1 MKRTLLM
8 TLAALSAV
16 VILYGGLTL
25 PAATT
30 VLAITPPPTT
40 VFGAYHI
47 HTTRSDGSG
56 SIDDVAKAAA
66 DAGLQFVILADHG
79 DATRAPEAPAYRH
92 GVLVID
98 GVEVSIRE
106 GHLVVLGLREA
117 APYPLGGE
125 SRDVIEDAHRLG
137 AWTIAAHP
145 DSGKRDLRWTGRSAD
160 GIEWINADSEWRDD
174 SSRKLLQAALHYVVR
189 PAPAI
194 ASLFARPQSTLRRWE
209 SWARSRP
216 IVGLAAVDAHARIG
230 LDEQS
235 EPRAARTILARPSYE
250 DMFRTVV
257 QGVWLPDPPSGD
269 AARDAARIL
278 DALRT
283 GQTYSAVTA
292 IAAPA
297 VLTVTRTTDA
307 VEAAVEGA
315 PDAVV
320 SVWHRGRELV
330 ATTGKARAAVTDP
343 GLYRIEVRWPGQD
356 VPWIV
361 SAPVFV
367 APPPAMSA
375 TPDDPPSMP
384 GRTIPIAT
392 GTSATQW
399 LVEHHPATTTSWR
412 ADGAHT
418 EWSFSLAKGS
428 APGQYAALVHPL
440 DPSESFDEI
449 RFTVEADRPMR
460 FSVQVRLPEDAG
472 GGERWVRSVYAD
484 PTPREVHVRLVDFS
498 PAERETSRRPVAA
511 RLQSLLFVVDAP
523 NTPPG
528 ATGTIRV
535 SAVTLHAP
543 QAAAE
548 ITSGR

>member
-1 MKRTLLM
+1 M
-8 TLAALSAV
+8 TLAALSTV

-56 SIDDVAKAAA
+56 SIDDVARAAA
-66 DAGLQFVILADHG
+66 AAGLQFVILADHG
-79 DATRAPEAPAYRH
+79 DAARAPEAPSYRH

-98 GVEVSIRE
+98 GVEVSTRD

-145 DSGKRDLRWTGRSAD
+145 DSGKRDLRWTGPGAD

-174 SSRKLLQAALHYVVR
+174 STRRLLQAAMHYVVR

-194 ASLFARPQSTLRRWE
+194 ASLFARPQTTLRRWD
-209 SWARSRP
+209 SWARARP
-216 IVGLAAVDAHARIG
+216 VVGLAAVDAHARIG

-235 EPRAARTILARPSYE
+235 EPRVTRTILARPSYE

-257 QGVWLPDPPSGD
+257 QGVWLAEPPGGE
-269 AARDAARIL
+269 AARDAAHIL

-297 VLTVTRTTDA
+297 VLTVTRTADTLD
-307 VEAAVEGA
+307 AAVEGA

-320 SVWHRGRELV
+320 SVWHRGRERV
-330 ATTGKARAAVTDP
+330 ATAGKARAAVTEP

-367 APPPAMSA
+367 TGPEVPPGSVE
-375 TPDDPPSMP
+375 PPLPS
-384 GRTIPIAT
+384 GRALPIAT
-392 GTSATQW
+392 GASATRW

-412 ADGAHT
+412 GDDPQHT
-418 EWSFSLAKGS
+418 EWLFSLAKGS

-440 DPSESFDEI
+440 DPAESFDEI

-460 FSVQVRLPEDAG
+460 FSVQVRLPENAG

-484 PTPREVHVRLVDFS
+484 TTPREVRVRLVDFS
-498 PAERETSRRPVAA
+498 PAERQTSRRPVAA

-528 ATGTIRV
+528 AAGKLRF
-535 SAVTLHAP
+535 SAVSLHAP
-543 QAAAE
+543 EGPAE

>member
-1 MKRTLLM
+1 M

-79 DATRAPEAPAYRH
+79 DAARPPEAPAYRH

-98 GVEVSIRE
+98 GVEVSTRE
-106 GHLVVLGLREA
+106 GHLVVLGLRDA

-145 DSGKRDLRWTGRSAD
+145 DSRKPDLRWTGRTAD

-174 SSRKLLQAALHYVVR
+174 PKRRLMQAALHYVVR

-194 ASLFARPQSTLRRWE
+194 ASLFARPQSTLRRWD

-257 QGVWLPDPPSGD
+257 QGVWIPDPPSGD

-278 DALRT
+278 HAMRT

-297 VLTVTRTTDA
+297 VLTVTRTTDV
-307 VEAAVEGA
+307 VEAAAEGA

-330 ATTGKARAAVTDP
+330 ATAGKARASVSEP

-367 APPPAMSA
+367 ASQEESA
-375 TPDDPPSMP
+375 TPTEPELPP
-384 GRTIPIAT
+384 GRTILIAT
-392 GTSATQW
+392 GASAPQW

-412 ADGAHT
+412 ADGHHT
-418 EWSFSLAKGS
+418 EWLFSLAKGS
-428 APGQYAALVHPL
+428 APGQYAALAHPL
-440 DPSESFDEI
+440 DPSESFDAI

-460 FSVQVRLPEDAG
+460 FSVQVRLPEHAG

-484 PTPREVHVRLVDFS
+484 TTPREVLVRLVDFS

-523 NTPPG
+523 NTPSG
-528 ATGTIRV
+528 ASGTVRL
-535 SAVTLHAP
+535 SAVSLHAP
-543 QAAAE
+543 QAPAE